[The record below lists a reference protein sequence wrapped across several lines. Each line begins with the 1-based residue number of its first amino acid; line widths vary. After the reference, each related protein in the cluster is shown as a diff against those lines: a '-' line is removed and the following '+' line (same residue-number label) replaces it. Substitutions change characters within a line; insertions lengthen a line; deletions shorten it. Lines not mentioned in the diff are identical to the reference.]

1 MLPRP
6 VVIVNVKTYPQT
18 TGAGALRLAEASLR
32 VAEETGAGIALAVQ
46 AVDLRLVS
54 ETGIP
59 TYAQHVEPRAAGAHT
74 GHQLPAAAADA
85 GATGALINHSEHRI
99 ALADIDACVRACAD
113 QGWTSV
119 VCSNNVQTSAAA
131 AALHPTYVAVEPP
144 ELIGGEISVTK
155 ADPRIVSDSRDAIQR
170 VSSDVRLLCGA
181 GIKDGQDVATAIELG
196 AEGVLLASGVAKAN
210 DPEAVLR
217 DLVSKV

>member
-18 TGAGALRLAEASLR
+18 TGASVVRLAEISKR
-32 VAEETGAGIALAVQ
+32 IAEETGAGIALAVQ
-46 AVDLRLVS
+46 AADLRIVS
-54 ETGIP
+54 ATGLP
-59 TYAQHVEPRAAGAHT
+59 TYAQHIEVRAPGAHT
-74 GHQLPAAAADA
+74 GYDLAATAADA

-99 ALADIDACVRACAD
+99 TLAEIDAAVQESRD
-113 QGWTSV
+113 RGWTSV
-119 VCSNNVQTSAAA
+119 VCTNNVPTSAAA

-144 ELIGGEISVTK
+144 ELIGGDISVTK
-155 ADPRIVSDSRDAIQR
+155 ADPKIVSDSAEAVRKVA
-170 VSSDVRLLCGA
+170 SDVALLCGA

-196 AEGVLLASGVAKAN
+196 ADGVLLASGVAKAK